1 LEDFCKR
8 YNIEI
13 EEDITYEG
21 EDITYEGLKKKE
33 YREKEKVGTKTKE
46 SCPANSAII
55 FLKSH

>member
-21 EDITYEGLKKKE
+21 LKEKE